1 MRPAILTVRS
11 WLIPARNI
19 WGRRSLLRAWTVS
32 GVREGVPVPFRV
44 LTPNGRR
51 RARAG
56 FTISSTTASRS
67 LLTGVGRRSAFLRN
81 YVAVSPAA
89 ELTAF
94 RLIKPSV
101 IEPFPRTIM
110 HGPLSFEAAFG
121 NCRPRS
127 HTPPVIV
134 LDCNGIPRKSVENG
148 GIVLQH
154 WNCPFT
160 LNVAIKDLQD
170 KPEVKI

>member
-1 MRPAILTVRS
+1 
-11 WLIPARNI
+11 
-19 WGRRSLLRAWTVS
+19 
-32 GVREGVPVPFRV
+32 
-44 LTPNGRR
+44 
-51 RARAG
+51 
-56 FTISSTTASRS
+56 
-67 LLTGVGRRSAFLRN
+67 
-81 YVAVSPAA
+81 
-89 ELTAF
+89 
-94 RLIKPSV
+94 
-101 IEPFPRTIM
+101 M

-160 LNVAIKDLQD
+160 LNVAINDLQD